1 MDGMALEPAQL
12 VDVVPLELLI
22 QPVILLEC
30 VLAIL
35 DTKEPNVMNVPAPIM
50 TYLAFVQVTYL

>member
-1 MDGMALEPAQL
+1 MVLEPAQL

-30 VLAIL
+30 VLVIL